1 MRKIFGHRG
10 LPRIYKENT
19 FTGINRANDYCD
31 FVEIDVRLTKD
42 KNLILFHD
50 PNIGDN
56 LIKDLTLAELDIL
69 LNGESLE
76 DCVLISREQLLGK
89 INFEIKTDSLD
100 DSEID
105 ILFQKML
112 SILEPDD
119 IVSSFNWKAIQSF
132 KDLFNC
138 SYGIIFDKE
147 EELFQA
153 QSLSNHDEDL
163 FFMAHHTLIDRR
175 NFDLPKEKT
184 VLWTVNEEI
193 EFQRYM
199 EMEIYGIVTDIPDTM
214 QLYRKWDYGFN
225 WWIKWCFKRS
235 YEGKR

>member
-1 MRKIFGHRG
+1 LRKIFGHRG

-19 FTGINRANDYCD
+19 FTGINKANEYCD

-42 KNLILFHD
+42 NNLILFHD
-50 PNIGDN
+50 PNIGEN
-56 LIKDLTLAELDIL
+56 LIKDLTLVELDIL
-69 LNGESLE
+69 LNEGSLE
-76 DCVLISREQLLGK
+76 DCLLMSRDQFQGK
-89 INFEIKTDSLD
+89 INFEIKTDTLD
-100 DSEID
+100 ESQID

-163 FFMAHHTLIDRR
+163 FFMVHHTLIDSR
-175 NFDLPKEKT
+175 NFDLPKNKT
-184 VLWTVNEEI
+184 VLWTVNDEI
-193 EFQRYM
+193 DFRRYM

-214 QLYRKWDYGFN
+214 QLYRK
-225 WWIKWCFKRS
+225 
-235 YEGKR
+235 

>member
-10 LPRIYKENT
+10 LPHIYKENT
-19 FTGINRANDYCD
+19 FTSIKKAFKYCD

-42 KNLILFHD
+42 NNLILFHD
-50 PNIGDN
+50 PNIGDD

-76 DCVLISREQLLGK
+76 DCVLISRDQLPGN
-89 INFEIKTDSLD
+89 INFEIKTDTLD

-105 ILFQKML
+105 ALFQKML
-112 SILEPDD
+112 SILGSND
-119 IVSSFNWKAIQSF
+119 IVSSFNWKAIQAF
-132 KDLFNC
+132 KNLFQC

-163 FFMAHHTLIDRR
+163 FFMAHHTLIDSR

-184 VLWTVNEEI
+184 VLWTVNDKI
-193 EFQRYM
+193 DFQRYM
-199 EMEIYGIVTDIPDTM
+199 EMGIYGIVTDIPDTM
-214 QLYRKWDYGFN
+214 QLYRK
-225 WWIKWCFKRS
+225 
-235 YEGKR
+235 

>member
-19 FTGINRANDYCD
+19 FTGINKANEYCD

-42 KNLILFHD
+42 NNLILFHD
-50 PNIGDN
+50 PNIGDD
-56 LIKDLTLAELDIL
+56 LIKDLTLAELEIL
-69 LNGESLE
+69 LSSESLK
-76 DCVLISREQLLGK
+76 DCVLISRDQLEGK
-89 INFEIKTDSLD
+89 VNFEIKTDTLD

-112 SILEPDD
+112 SILEPKD

-132 KDLFNC
+132 KNLFNS

-163 FFMAHHTLIDRR
+163 FFMVHHTLIDSR
-175 NFDLPKEKT
+175 NFDLPKDKT
-184 VLWTVNEEI
+184 VLWTVNDEND
-193 EFQRYM
+193 FQRYIQ
-199 EMEIYGIVTDIPDTM
+199 MEIYGIVTDIPDTM
-214 QLYRKWDYGFN
+214 QLYRK
-225 WWIKWCFKRS
+225 
-235 YEGKR
+235 

>member
-19 FTGINRANDYCD
+19 FTGINKANDYCD

-69 LNGESLE
+69 LNGESLG
-76 DCVLISREQLLGK
+76 DCVLISREQLHGK

-132 KDLFNC
+132 KDLFVSN
-138 SYGIIFDKE
+138 YGIIFDKE

-163 FFMAHHTLIDRR
+163 FFMAHHTLIDSR
-175 NFDLPKEKT
+175 NFDLPKDKT
-184 VLWTVNEEI
+184 VLWTVNDEI
-193 EFQRYM
+193 DFQRYM

-214 QLYRKWDYGFN
+214 QLYRK
-225 WWIKWCFKRS
+225 
-235 YEGKR
+235 

>member
-1 MRKIFGHRG
+1 LRKIFGHRG

-19 FTGINRANDYCD
+19 FSGINKAFRYCD
-31 FVEIDVRLTKD
+31 YVEVDVRLTKD
-42 KNLILFHD
+42 NQLILFHD

-56 LIKDLTLAELDIL
+56 LIKDLTLAELQIM

-76 DCVLISREQLLGK
+76 DCVLVSRDQLQGK
-89 INFEIKTDSLD
+89 INFEIKTDTLE

-112 SILEPDD
+112 SILEPED

-132 KDLFNC
+132 KDLFNS

-153 QSLSNHDEDL
+153 QSLSNHDEYL
-163 FFMAHHTLIDRR
+163 FFMAHHTLIDSR
-175 NFDLPKEKT
+175 NFDLPKNKT
-184 VLWTVNEEI
+184 VLWTVNDELD
-193 EFQRYM
+193 FQRYM

-214 QLYRKWDYGFN
+214 QLYRK
-225 WWIKWCFKRS
+225 
-235 YEGKR
+235 

>member
-19 FTGINRANDYCD
+19 FTGINKAFEYCD

-42 KNLILFHD
+42 NNLILFHD

-56 LIKDLTLAELDIL
+56 LIKDLTLAEIDIL
-69 LNGESLE
+69 LNDGSLE
-76 DCVLISREQLLGK
+76 DCVLITRDQLLGK

-112 SILEPDD
+112 SILDADD
-119 IVSSFNWKAIQSF
+119 MVSSFNWKAIQSF

-147 EELFQA
+147 EDLFEAQA
-153 QSLSNHDEDL
+153 LSNHDEEL
-163 FFMAHHTLIDRR
+163 FFMTHFSLIDSR
-175 NFDLPKEKT
+175 NFALPKNKT
-184 VLWTVNEEI
+184 VLWTVNNEDD
-193 EFQRYM
+193 FQRYM
-199 EMEIYGIVTDIPDTM
+199 DMEIYGIVTDIPDTM
-214 QLYRKWDYGFN
+214 QLYRK
-225 WWIKWCFKRS
+225 
-235 YEGKR
+235 

>member
-19 FTGINRANDYCD
+19 FTGINKAFKYCD
-31 FVEIDVRLTKD
+31 FVEVDVRLTKD
-42 KNLILFHD
+42 NNLILFHN
-50 PNIGDN
+50 PNIGGK
-56 LIKDLTLAELDIL
+56 LIKDLTLAEIDIL
-69 LNGESLE
+69 LNEGSLE
-76 DCVLISREQLLGK
+76 ECELMTRDQLQGK
-89 INFEIKTDSLD
+89 INFEVKTDTLD
-100 DSEID
+100 ESQID

-112 SILEPDD
+112 SILDPDD

-163 FFMAHHTLIDRR
+163 FFMAHHTLIDSR
-175 NFDLPKEKT
+175 NFDLPKDKT
-184 VLWTVNEEI
+184 VLWTVNDEI
-193 EFQRYM
+193 DFQRYM
-199 EMEIYGIVTDIPDTM
+199 EMKIYGIVTDIPDTM
-214 QLYRKWDYGFN
+214 QLYRK
-225 WWIKWCFKRS
+225 
-235 YEGKR
+235 